1 MPPRMLQA
9 WRLIAELDFE
19 GIRREAERPFQVL
32 VAADDRAD
40 AERVAHLLAGESHP
54 WLQAR
59 APAEALREA
68 GSGTLD
74 LALAVA
80 RGAELSPALQ
90 SLREPLRSA
99 RVPLVTV
106 AIAASRAASVTR
118 TGETARVAAASLDA
132 VLPELAEAI
141 LAAVPEPLR
150 LALARQLPALRE
162 PLIDRLVAE
171 TARANAMYALTTAVA
186 ESVPILSAPL
196 NLADVVVLTKNQ
208 LVMSYRIA
216 LACGRRGRPRSVLG
230 EVMGVIGGGFLFRQA
245 GRQLVGLI
253 PLAGIPL
260 KAAVA
265 WAGTVAIGRAVAAW
279 ASRGERLSKAAV
291 ARLYKDALGQARG
304 AVRALLGER
313 RRRKQAAPLVR
324 PRRS

>member
-1 MPPRMLQA
+1 MAPRAFQA
-9 WRLIAELDFE
+9 WRVIREADFE
-19 GIRREAERPFQVL
+19 GIRADADRPFQVL
-32 VAADDRAD
+32 VTADHRAD
-40 AERVAHLLAGESHP
+40 AEAIAAALAAEHP
-54 WLQAR
+54 WLLVREPEAAR
-59 APAEALREA
+59 REA
-68 GSGTLD
+68 GSGMLD
-74 LALAVA
+74 LAVAVA
-80 RGAELSPALQ
+80 RGPDLSRGLQPVRELLG
-90 SLREPLRSA
+90 SA

-106 AIAASRAASVTR
+106 VLDAGRAAVVPR
-118 TGETARVAAASLDA
+118 PGEAARVAASGLDTA
-132 VLPELAEAI
+132 LPELAHALLEA
-141 LAAVPEPLR
+141 APTTLR
-150 LALARQLPALRE
+150 VALARHLPPLRE
-162 PLIDRLVAE
+162 PLIDELIGD

-216 LACGRRGRPRSVLG
+216 LACGRRGRAREILG
-230 EVMGVIGGGFLFRQA
+230 EVMGVIGSGFLFRQA

-279 ASRGERLSKAAV
+279 VRRGERLSRAAV
-291 ARLYKDALGQARG
+291 ARLYREALGQGRS

-313 RRRKQAAPLVR
+313 ASRRR
-324 PRRS
+324 